1 MNKKLLPLAILE
13 LADEDTVEGITRF
26 QKLVFL
32 SQEEILDEQ
41 FYNFVAGSYGP
52 FSKSLYD
59 DIDKLVAKGFIRE
72 DKEQSGGIDNGDKQ
86 VYSLGPKGRSALM
99 RAEQKGDT
107 PFSMGDL
114 RALVDDYEK
123 MGLWELLE
131 YVYGE
136 FPEMAE
142 NSNLHI

>member
-32 SQEEILDEQ
+32 SQREVLDEK

-59 DIDKLVAKGFIRE
+59 DIDKLVEKGFIVE
-72 DKEQSGGIDNGDKQ
+72 NKEPSEGTNDGDKQ
-86 VYSLGPKGRSALM
+86 VYSLGSKGRSALM
-99 RAEQKGDT
+99 RAEHVEDT
-107 PFSMGDL
+107 PFSMSEVE
-114 RALVDDYEK
+114 RLVDKYDE

-131 YVYGE
+131 YVYDE
-136 FPEMAE
+136 YPEMAE